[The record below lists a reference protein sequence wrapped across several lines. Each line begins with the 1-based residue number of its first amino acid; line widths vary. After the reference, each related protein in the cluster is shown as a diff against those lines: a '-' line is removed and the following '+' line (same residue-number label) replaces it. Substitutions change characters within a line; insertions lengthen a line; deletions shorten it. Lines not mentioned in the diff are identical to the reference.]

1 MKKIMA
7 IPFTLVL
14 ALGLTACSKDG
25 NDPISSSDAGS
36 SSGYTSNSTTDN
48 ETNTPDSSTT
58 QSSTVDPSSPLTSE
72 SSTNSEMTESGS
84 STDQGN
90 AVDPSSPQTTESSTD
105 SETTEADTSAESGT
119 IQKGDEGAGPAALN
133 AGLIGLGIPEGLSYR
148 VDSYYIDESKPLTGN
163 ATILLRNEQG
173 HIAAKL
179 IATTMNMVSSQ
190 TEAVENVIS
199 LRNLDS
205 YENGKSSVEGD
216 TQYGENTYTLVKI
229 STENYEKDYFVTYA
243 GDRYEADKSGLL
255 ISLEVDLE
263 EIASDDQL
271 IKDVLNSIT
280 VVKE

>member
-58 QSSTVDPSSPLTSE
+58 QSSTVDSSSPLTSE
-72 SSTNSEMTESGS
+72 SSTN
-84 STDQGN
+84 
-90 AVDPSSPQTTESSTD
+90 AVDTSSPQTAESSTD

-119 IQKGDEGAGPAALN
+119 IQKGDEGAGPAALK

-163 ATILLRNEQG
+163 ANILLRNEQG

-243 GDRYEADKSGLL
+243 GDRYEADKTGLL